1 MPIMLDGLSVLS
13 EDILDK
19 DKLYSL
25 LLVLSGIL
33 TDKNGNAKVNAG
45 VCVCVYICHLFI
57 YVSCSSMLNM
67 LLTYFFP
74 DMSAYR
80 LPLFT

>member
-33 TDKNGNAKVNAG
+33 TDKNGNANVNAG
-45 VCVCVYICHLFI
+45 VCVCVYILPFVYLC
-57 YVSCSSMLNM
+57 
-67 LLTYFFP
+67 LL
-74 DMSAYR
+74 
-80 LPLFT
+80 

>member
-1 MPIMLDGLSVLS
+1 MKVLLDGLSILS

-33 TDKNGNAKVNAG
+33 TDKCGK
-45 VCVCVYICHLFI
+45 
-57 YVSCSSMLNM
+57 
-67 LLTYFFP
+67 LTV
-74 DMSAYR
+74 
-80 LPLFT
+80 

>member
-1 MPIMLDGLSVLS
+1 MPVLLDGLSLLS

-33 TDKNGNAKVNAG
+33 TDKNGNANCVIAG
-45 VCVCVYICHLFI
+45 LHLFVCVCMYMYHLVYII
-57 YVSCSSMLNM
+57 YISLHGLAKLNM
-67 LLTYFFP
+67 
-74 DMSAYR
+74 
-80 LPLFT
+80 